1 MHRGVISRHATAHP
15 KCMETPVNAELLLLL
30 LLLLTRVGCSLLLI
44 LSTERN

>member
-30 LLLLTRVGCSLLLI
+30 LLLTRVGCGLLLI

>member
-1 MHRGVISRHATAHP
+1 MPRRIRE
-15 KCMETPVNAELLLLL
+15 CMETPVNAELLL